1 MRKRHNLQIGL
12 VAIMKPRN
20 IIFIIASLIVFTA
33 LSVISFILA
42 GGNYGAE
49 FIFIF
54 CLAAFLLVIGLTGTV
69 FPQKTYDLFMRLG
82 NKILSWSVYYDDMSA
97 ETKQGFKTFNRI
109 NKVLV
114 IIGNVLLVVL
124 LVFVLVSL

>member
-54 CLAAFLLVIGLTGTV
+54 CLAPAQLSTHGRTAPPADPVLGQLLCFVNTV
-69 FPQKTYDLFMRLG
+69 DL
-82 NKILSWSVYYDDMSA
+82 
-97 ETKQGFKTFNRI
+97 
-109 NKVLV
+109 
-114 IIGNVLLVVL
+114 
-124 LVFVLVSL
+124 